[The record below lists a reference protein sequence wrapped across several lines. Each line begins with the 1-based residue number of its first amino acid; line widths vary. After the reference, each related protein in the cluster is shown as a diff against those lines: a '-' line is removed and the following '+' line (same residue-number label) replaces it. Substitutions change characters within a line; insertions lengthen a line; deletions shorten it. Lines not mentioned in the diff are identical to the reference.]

1 MGEVMPGSYMSND
14 DCFDL
19 FIDFIESDEWLLPI
33 ESFIDYFCIMFPTM
47 DYNENRTEK
56 MKIFQEYQAI
66 VKLNL
71 ETFLTDILNYNG
83 EQLSN
88 LLAIYDNH
96 LEFEDMMYILAVE
109 DYNIFHDFMH
119 EASQAQMRG
128 QVVLGHTRR
137 NRGAYQKQTSAQ
149 HGYMGGVSGMGG
161 MGGMG
166 GSGIGGPGGNRAIS
180 EEDLI

>member
-1 MGEVMPGSYMSND
+1 MPGSYLSND

-47 DYNENRTEK
+47 DYNENRPEK

-71 ETFLTDILNYNG
+71 DAFLTEILNYNN

-88 LLAIYDNH
+88 LLALYDNH
-96 LEFEDMMYILAVE
+96 LEFEDMMYLLAVE

-137 NRGAYQKQTSAQ
+137 NRGS
-149 HGYMGGVSGMGG
+149 
-161 MGGMG
+161 
-166 GSGIGGPGGNRAIS
+166 
-180 EEDLI
+180 